1 MSFKLLEDGDDRVH
15 AVGVAIGMAKKADGS
30 TALAAVVGYL
40 VMMSVFETMS
50 PVVLA
55 GEVNPDGEQLM
66 TDYQVFGGILIGLVT
81 AWLFDKYYRIQQPTY
96 LAFFGGRRFVPI
108 VVSLASLFLAF
119 GLSYLF
125 PFFNSALT
133 SFGEFT
139 AASLPSAPSSTVS
152 AQAACS
158 SVGSAP
164 PRQHL
169 HLVHLRRVPH
179 RGRLSLR

>member
-1 MSFKLLEDGDDRVH
+1 
-15 AVGVAIGMAKKADGS
+15 MAKKADGS

-55 GEVNPDGEQLM
+55 GEVNPDDEQLM

-81 AWLFDKYYRIQQPTY
+81 AWLFDKYYRIQLPTY

-108 VVSLASLFLAF
+108 VVSLASLSLAF

-133 SFGEFT
+133 SFGEFI
-139 AASLPSAPSSTVS
+139 AASGALGAFVYGFANRMLIPL
-152 AQAACS
+152 
-158 SVGSAP
+158 GL
-164 PRQHL
+164 H
-169 HLVHLRRVPH
+169 HLVNTFIWFI
-179 RGRLSLR
+179 